1 MISLFTG
8 GFLSDPCPLELS
20 FNYCS
25 AKCAFCFANLTVPDR
40 TVDMKKV
47 MSQIQRHQDSP
58 TLVARLLRDKYPIL
72 ISNRVDP
79 FAKSN
84 YQQAVPVMRVLTE
97 LGMPYA
103 IASRGGDGVDEVLSF
118 APRMVWYLSINQD
131 QEEIRKR
138 IEPGGTTIESRVQL
152 CEKLAKLGHV
162 VHIGFNPYVPEWWED
177 FPGFAR
183 RLKDAGATG
192 AYFQRIHIN
201 PKQRKNMTDKEIEAM
216 GSVMKQAMNFR
227 AFDYAP
233 LREAAA
239 IAQDLGFNTYVPD
252 LSSKSDLD
260 SDYRAVYERVFPTN
274 AEFLNWCTANI
285 PASRPLVSFQQY
297 RDFFAPHF
305 PAGRF
310 PLREYVGSASK
321 QLLYTHIF
329 NQGTFADL
337 LQIVWMEPEMRQ
349 MLVLLPEFRFAGSL
363 NETQNDIFVDS
374 QDRPYLIFSSGGFND
389 SEEIV
394 ESRQYFP
401 HISSIP
407 TEVTYETRASL

>member
-20 FNYCS
+20 FNHCS

-84 YQQAVPVMRVLTE
+84 YQQAVPVMRVLTD
-97 LGMPYA
+97 LGIPYA

-131 QEEIRKR
+131 QENIRKR

-201 PKQRKNMTDKEIEAM
+201 PKQRKNMTAKEIEAM
-216 GSVMKQAMNFR
+216 GPVMKQAMNFKTY
-227 AFDYAP
+227 DYVP
-233 LREAAA
+233 LQEAAVVA
-239 IAQDLGFNTYVPD
+239 KDIGFHVYVPD
-252 LSSKSDLD
+252 LSSKSELD
-260 SDYRAVYERVFPTN
+260 RDYRAVYDRVFPTN
-274 AEFLNWCTANI
+274 SDFVDWSLANI
-285 PASRPLVSFQQY
+285 PASFPILSFADY
-297 RDFFAPHF
+297 CNVLAPSF
-305 PAGRF
+305 PTGRF
-310 PLREYVGSASK
+310 TLREYVGSASR
-321 QLLYTHIF
+321 QLLLDHTF
-329 NQGTFADL
+329 NQGTFEDL
-337 LQIVWMEPEMRQ
+337 LRIVWMEPEMRQ
-349 MLVLLPEFRFAGSL
+349 SPIKLQEYSWAGRA
-363 NETQNDIFVDS
+363 EDPQEIFVDE
-374 QDRPYLIFSSGGFND
+374 QDQPYMIFSPDGFKD
-389 SEEIV
+389 DEDIV

-401 HISSIP
+401 MNGGH
-407 TEVTYETRASL
+407 V